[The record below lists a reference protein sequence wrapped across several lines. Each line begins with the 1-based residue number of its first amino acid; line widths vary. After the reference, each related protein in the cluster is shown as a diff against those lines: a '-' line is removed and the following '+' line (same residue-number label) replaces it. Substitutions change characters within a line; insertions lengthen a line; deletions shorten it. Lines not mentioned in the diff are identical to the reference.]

1 LFPCKTHED
10 NEEEFLLFTQLTGYG
25 KQFCEKN
32 PLLGLYY
39 TNIKPIEHVAYKIIF
54 QLLGAFQTWH
64 DQFGTPRIGTMS
76 KIISNSIDHA
86 MENVKLQLSKNFCC
100 NARVVGNLILGSS
113 YLKL

>member
-1 LFPCKTHED
+1 MKRNF
-10 NEEEFLLFTQLTGYG
+10 FSLLSLLDMANNFV
-25 KQFCEKN
+25 KKN

-39 TNIKPIEHVAYKIIF
+39 TNIKPIEHVAYKINF